1 MAGVRGLVPAAAGA
15 GPVARRTA
23 KGARAA
29 FALAAA
35 LALGVLAAAATAD
48 ARVFHARDEALKL
61 AFPDAER
68 VEPRDVLLT
77 AEQHARIEAMG
88 KAPVESDLV
97 TIYVGW
103 KDGAPFAYGLF
114 DTHVVRTFPET
125 LLVVLAPDGSL
136 RATEVLVFHEPEE
149 YMAPPRWLA
158 SLVGR
163 KLDEDLQVGRGVV
176 AVTGSTLSTRA
187 VASAVRR
194 AMATWA
200 VVTGGK

>member
-1 MAGVRGLVPAAAGA
+1 MAGGRGLAPAAPVPAA
-15 GPVARRTA
+15 RNT
-23 KGARAA
+23 ARAA
-29 FALAAA
+29 RVPLALAAA
-35 LALGVLAAAATAD
+35 LALGMLSVAATAD

-61 AFPDAER
+61 AFPDADR
-68 VEPRDVLLT
+68 VETRDVLLT

-136 RATEVLVFHEPEE
+136 RATEVLAFHEPEE
-149 YMAPPRWLA
+149 YLAPPRWLA
-158 SLVGR
+158 GLVGR
-163 KLDEDLQVGRGVV
+163 KLDDDLQVGRGVV

-187 VASAVRR
+187 VTSAIRR